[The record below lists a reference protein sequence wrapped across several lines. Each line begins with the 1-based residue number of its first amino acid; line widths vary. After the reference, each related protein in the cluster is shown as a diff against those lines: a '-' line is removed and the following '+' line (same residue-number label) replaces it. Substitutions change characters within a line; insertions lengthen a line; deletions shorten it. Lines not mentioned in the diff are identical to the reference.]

1 MTSTRVTEIKLFH
14 LLIAKKYE
22 TWSLYEKIW
31 ITDLTGFLLLRQ
43 NLTTSFQNRFAQDC
57 GEIHFPLL
65 SHFPTGGKVTSLSL
79 LIAISPRKFSDA
91 VHAYAPPVQ
100 ILFICHFH
108 GVESLSF
115 PLRFK
120 NNVLRKQIFPITDR
134 LWKRFAGWKFLEC
147 FNQNEYNF
155 GAYGFITSKHRLP
168 YDQWS

>member
-22 TWSLYEKIW
+22 TWRLYEKIW
-31 ITDLTGFLLLRQ
+31 ITDLTGFLLLHQ
-43 NLTTSFQNRFAQDC
+43 NLKTSFQNRFVQDC

-65 SHFPTGGKVTSLSL
+65 SLFPIGGKVTSLWL
-79 LIAISPRKFSDA
+79 FIAISPGKFSDDI
-91 VHAYAPPVQ
+91 HAYVIPVQ

-120 NNVLRKQIFPITDR
+120 KNVLRKQ
-134 LWKRFAGWKFLEC
+134 LFL
-147 FNQNEYNF
+147 NNWQIVKQIR
-155 GAYGFITSKHRLP
+155 GLKVPWMLQSGRV
-168 YDQWS
+168 